1 MEKWALMEVMRNH
14 EGIFENVSDKIWE
27 FAEIRYHEFQSAD
40 LLCQTLKEAGF
51 QVTRPNAGIV
61 FVIVGGKPVF
71 GFLGEFDALPYLSQ
85 KANLTRKEVI

>member
-51 QVTRPNAGIV
+51 QVTRPIAGIETA
-61 FVIVGGKPVF
+61 FGGEFGSGKPVI
-71 GFLGEFDALPYLSQ
+71 GLLG
-85 KANLTRKEVI
+85 

>member
-40 LLCQTLKEAGF
+40 LLCQTLKEDRL
-51 QVTRPNAGIV
+51 QELR
-61 FVIVGGKPVF
+61 
-71 GFLGEFDALPYLSQ
+71 LHL
-85 KANLTRKEVI
+85 